1 MTKNGRLV
9 FLVILFFISSV
20 SFASNVFAQSYIQG
34 GNEIINKIYDDIAML
49 RKGYNELASFDSGSL
64 KKSRRDELYIVY
76 GEPVKGGAKEKTYIY
91 ISYTKLPV
99 SFKGWQFSPS
109 IFYSLKD
116 DLYFGVCLE
125 AKDKL
130 KKDLLAVIEKD
141 IR

>member
-1 MTKNGRLV
+1 
-9 FLVILFFISSV
+9 
-20 SFASNVFAQSYIQG
+20 
-34 GNEIINKIYDDIAML
+34 ML
-49 RKGYNELASFDSGSL
+49 RKDHSELASFDSGSL

-76 GEPVKGGAKEKTYIY
+76 GEPMIKDTGKEKTYIY

-99 SFKGWQFSPS
+99 SFKGWQSRPS

-116 DLYFGVCLE
+116 DLYFGFCLE

-130 KKDLLAVIEKD
+130 RKDLLAVIEKD

>member
-1 MTKNGRLV
+1 MIRNMRVVLGIF
-9 FLVILFFISSV
+9 FLTFLSLAF
-20 SFASNVFAQSYIQG
+20 NVFAQSYITG
-34 GNEIINKIYDDIAML
+34 GNDVINKIYDDIVML
-49 RKGYNELASFDSGSL
+49 RKEHSELASFDRGSL

-76 GEPVKGGAKEKTYIY
+76 GEPMIKNTGEEKTYIY

-99 SFKGWQFSPS
+99 SFKGWQARPS

-116 DLYFGVCLE
+116 DLYFGFCLE

-130 KKDLLAVIEKD
+130 KKDLLTVIEKN